1 MQFGFITIFVSAFP
15 LAPMLALI
23 NNIAE
28 VKINHNRDLWFI
40 IVIMIHHHCCQR
52 LLIVHCHHIQMVV
65 LLYMTAIVTS
75 IKTNECFARWDWMLT
90 STPLKW
96 GDRSRRRFSP
106 SFSSSHSFPFS
117 SFYLF
122 LLSAH
127 PPHPP
132 HPAQVQSIGAWAGIL
147 QAIVYFAIIANV
159 RLFFLSHIEFECASK
174 CLIPNWMIFHLKSNF
189 LGNHHCAHNRVYPS
203 PGSHVWPRHEWNLE
217 GLCQ

>member
-1 MQFGFITIFVSAFP
+1 METLNSSIMQFGFITIFVSAFP

-117 SFYLF
+117 SCPGAKHWGLGWHPSGHR
-122 LLSAH
+122 LLCH
-127 PPHPP
+127 HCKC
-132 HPAQVQSIGAWAGIL
+132 QT
-147 QAIVYFAIIANV
+147 
-159 RLFFLSHIEFECASK
+159 LFFISYRIWMCLKMSHS
-174 CLIPNWMIFHLKSNF
+174 
-189 LGNHHCAHNRVYPS
+189 
-203 PGSHVWPRHEWNLE
+203 
-217 GLCQ
+217 